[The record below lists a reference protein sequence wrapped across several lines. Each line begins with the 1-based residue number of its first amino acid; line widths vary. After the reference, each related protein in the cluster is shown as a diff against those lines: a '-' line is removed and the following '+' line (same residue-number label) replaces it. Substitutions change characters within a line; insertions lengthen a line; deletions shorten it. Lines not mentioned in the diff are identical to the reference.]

1 MNTYGFTE
9 RGRIDLLESAM
20 RRNHIS
26 PRLFPLDWLKSTDFF
41 RAPAAAHHHSN
52 YSGGLFDH
60 SMHVAQELIRL
71 TRNHTTAVWGRPE
84 SPFLV
89 GILHDIT
96 KVGKYIR
103 SDEIDPST
111 GKILSTGYTYNKEYE
126 GEGHGQDSLDKLK
139 PHIQLTEEEQL
150 CIRYH
155 MGAYETD
162 DWDGY
167 DKAIR
172 MYPNVLW
179 THSADMIASKV
190 MER

>member
-9 RGRIDLLESAM
+9 EGRIDMLEMAM
-20 RRNHIS
+20 RRNRIS
-26 PRLFPLDWLKSTDFF
+26 FKLFPLDWLKTTDFF
-41 RAPAAAHHHSN
+41 RAPAAAHHHSS
-52 YSGGLFDH
+52 YPGGLFDH
-60 SMHVAQELIRL
+60 SMNMAQELLRL
-71 TRNHTTAVWGRPE
+71 THNHTTAAWGRPE

-89 GILHDIT
+89 GILHDVT
-96 KVGKYIR
+96 KCDKYVAVQ
-103 SDEIDPST
+103 ETNTVTGDPVLVY
-111 GKILSTGYTYNKEYE
+111 IYNKGYE
-126 GEGHGQDSLDKLK
+126 GDGHGQDSLNKLK
-139 PHIQLTEEEQL
+139 PYIQLTEEEQL

-167 DKAIR
+167 DKAIK

-179 THSADMIASKV
+179 THTADMVASKL